1 MKFPISTMRDEDR
14 DEPAFLVDRML
25 GTLCR
30 YLRFLGYDTMSASSL
45 REGNAR
51 EDTLILKSAETSG
64 RIVLTRDRELAAR
77 GGFRAILISDDDVLA
92 QLRRLVDMGLV
103 RPEVRLNRCSRCNEP
118 LRPAREQEI
127 ALASYAPKNKSG
139 VRFSWCKR
147 CRKLYW
153 MGSHKTNLEK
163 RIKEGL

>member
-1 MKFPISTMRDEDR
+1 MDKDQPS
-14 DEPAFLVDRML
+14 FLVDRML

-30 YLRFLGYDTMSASSL
+30 YLRFLGYDALSANSL

-51 EDTLILKSAETSG
+51 EDTLILKSAANSG

-77 GGFRAILISDDDVLA
+77 GGSRAILISDDDVLA
-92 QLRRLVDMGLV
+92 QLRRLVDLGIV
-103 RPEVRLNRCSRCNEP
+103 SPEVRLNRCSCCNEP

-127 ALASYAPKNKSG
+127 ALASYAPKNRAG
-139 VRFSWCKR
+139 VRFSWCRR

-153 MGSHKTNLEK
+153 TGSHKANLEK
-163 RIKEGL
+163 RIREGL